1 MQKVKKKIPEKLMKG
16 IPLTIRPGHTIR
28 LKGTN
33 EPLTY
38 GCWSRLQFF

>member
-28 LKGTN
+28 F
-33 EPLTY
+33 E
-38 GCWSRLQFF
+38 RH